1 MREFPNPKALQ
12 DYVKL
17 HKLTYLWEGTRSFA
31 RRFAQLS
38 PERCE
43 VASVATR
50 RGTARALLFPRA
62 ILLAEWVSDARSS
75 RPSARGCQGGGRKS
89 SRARRHT
96 CSGIIVGRR
105 AERGRLKPRARWPPP
120 CWWQEHE

>member
-17 HKLTYLWEGTRSFA
+17 HKLTYLWEGTGLFA
-31 RRFAQLS
+31 RRLAQLS
-38 PERCE
+38 PEQCE

-62 ILLAEWVSDARSS
+62 ILLAEWEAEARKLAVKRGRLPRGRPK
-75 RPSARGCQGGGRKS
+75 RPSA
-89 SRARRHT
+89 T
-96 CSGIIVGRR
+96 T
-105 AERGRLKPRARWPPP
+105 
-120 CWWQEHE
+120 